1 MRKDKKCIHLA
12 HLANVL
18 QNWIECDKLKAECHA
33 WYLFRMGISDV
44 APAPV
49 TIGPTIKDSAYS
61 VFSAALAAVR
71 AGWSSKAGLH
81 TERVERAKKLKET
94 LTVPNV
100 KPQRYFGLAPRD
112 GKI

>member
-1 MRKDKKCIHLA
+1 MKKDKQCPDLA

-18 QNWIECDKLKAECHA
+18 QNWIECDKLKAECNA

-49 TIGPTIKDSAYS
+49 AIGPTIKDSAYS
-61 VFSAALAAVR
+61 VFSAALIAVR
-71 AGWSSKAGLH
+71 AGWSSKARLH
-81 TERVERAKKLKET
+81 TERVERAKRLKET
-94 LTVPNV
+94 LTVPTV

-112 GKI
+112 GKE

>member
-1 MRKDKKCIHLA
+1 MKKDKKCIHLA

-18 QNWIECDKLKAECHA
+18 QNWIECDKLKAECNA
-33 WYLFRMGISDV
+33 WYLFRMGISDT

-49 TIGPTIKDSAYS
+49 TIGPTIKNSAYS
-61 VFSAALAAVR
+61 VFSAALTAVR
-71 AGWSSKAGLH
+71 VGWSSKATYH

-100 KPQRYFGLAPRD
+100 KPSRHFGLAPRD

>member
-1 MRKDKKCIHLA
+1 MKKDKKCIHLA

-18 QNWIECDKLKAECHA
+18 QNWIECDKLKAECNA

-49 TIGPTIKDSAYS
+49 AIGPTIKDSAYN
-61 VFSAALAAVR
+61 VFSAALIAVR
-71 AGWSSKAGLH
+71 AGWSSKARLH
-81 TERVERAKKLKET
+81 TERVERAKRLKET
-94 LTVPNV
+94 LTVPTV

>member
-1 MRKDKKCIHLA
+1 
-12 HLANVL
+12 
-18 QNWIECDKLKAECHA
+18 
-33 WYLFRMGISDV
+33 MGISDV

-49 TIGPTIKDSAYS
+49 AIGHTIKDSSYS

-71 AGWSSKAGLH
+71 AGWSSKATYH

-94 LTVPNV
+94 LAVPSV

-112 GKI
+112 GKE